1 MSFSSEV
8 KEELAKH
15 LGTGRHCQIAE
26 LSAIISMCGNV
37 IIDSRDN
44 YRLKICT
51 ENIAVVRKSFT
62 LIRKAFNI
70 RTDIAVRTNRGNGN
84 ISYLLAVKDPS
95 EAQRIL
101 EAVKLRSDNGD
112 IYEELSVVRNV
123 VIQQSCCK
131 RAFIRGAFLAGGSMS
146 DPQKAYHFEIVCAA
160 EAKAMQLRDI
170 INSFDLDAK
179 IVKRKKAYVVYLKEG
194 TQIVDVLNV
203 MEAHVAL
210 MNLENIRILK
220 EMRNSVNRKVNCET
234 ANINKT
240 VSAAVKQLEDIQ
252 YIKDTVGFEK
262 LSEGL
267 LEVALMR
274 LQYPEAT
281 LKELGSLLTT
291 PVGKSGVN
299 HRLRKL
305 SEIAEKVRENKEVHY
320 D

>member
-1 MSFSSEV
+1 MSFSGMV
-8 KEELAKH
+8 KEELSMQKSRA
-15 LGTGRHCQIAE
+15 RHCQIAE

-70 RTDIAVRTNRGNGN
+70 KTDIAVRTNRGNGN
-84 ISYLLAVKDPS
+84 ISYLLAVKDPN

-101 EAVKLRSDNGD
+101 EAVKLRGD
-112 IYEELSVVRNV
+112 DGSIYEELSVVRNV

-160 EAKAMQLRDI
+160 ETKAIQLRDI
-170 INSFDLDAK
+170 INSFLLDAK
-179 IVKRKKAYVVYLKEG
+179 IVKRKKTYVVYLKEG

-210 MNLENIRILK
+210 MELENIRILK

-281 LKELGSLLTT
+281 LKELGSLLAT

-305 SEIAEKVRENKEVHY
+305 SEIAEKVRENKELPV
-320 D
+320 

>member
-1 MSFSSEV
+1 MSFSGMV
-8 KEELAKH
+8 KEELSMQKSRA
-15 LGTGRHCQIAE
+15 RHCQIAE

-101 EAVKLRSDNGD
+101 KAVKLRSDNGD

>member
-1 MSFSSEV
+1 MQKSR
-8 KEELAKH
+8 A
-15 LGTGRHCQIAE
+15 RHCQIAE